1 MVDVLLRVSCH
12 CRRSR
17 STARLSLPVTVS
29 AMQGRIRFAPQ
40 RTPLGPRAGLL
51 AILLGAASAVTGAD
65 LDKVLVLADSRTG
78 PRSLAVDRGAV
89 GLWQHL
95 QRLGTTAS
103 VLYTA
108 AHPDDEQGG
117 TLTHLSRGQGVRTSL
132 LTLNRGEAGANA
144 VGPELFD
151 GLGLIRTEELLVSD
165 RYYGLDDQYFTT
177 LIDYGY
183 SKIMSEALRQWGR
196 ENVLRD
202 VVRVIRI
209 NRPLVLVSRF
219 YGDPRDGHGNHETSG
234 AVTQEAFAAAGDP
247 TRFPEQIQEEG
258 LRPWQPLKLYRSN
271 LRSRRSA
278 GPTAGPPDHRWHVRV
293 NAGTFSPWLGQT
305 YDEFAALGLSFQRSQ
320 TSGRLRER
328 IGNQFHYF
336 ERLGTHVTAP
346 SRESDFFDG
355 IDTSISQMFGM
366 LGEEPPEGVPPLLAE
381 IEGSVREAVA
391 AFSVTNP
398 SAAVPFL
405 ARGLKLTR
413 EAVRLTAEHQ
423 EAGFLLAIKERQ
435 FQDAI
440 NVALG
445 VELRAVAVPSGS
457 GGPSSPFAAPATL
470 GEVVPGQ
477 QFKVESALVNP
488 SSLGINAESVS
499 LHTAGDWSVEAS
511 SPAQRPLRAGEVLS
525 TSFTVTV
532 PMDAA
537 LAKRY
542 FVRRSVRD
550 SRYTIRESQFLH
562 LAGRTPALRAMA
574 DYMIEDEKVRLTAVV
589 HRREANLPFGYEYRE
604 VKVAPALAVN
614 VSPANLVAP
623 LGSSRTRLSLEVE
636 LRNNHPDGSEG
647 DLVLEVPEGWSVQ
660 PGRHSFNF
668 SQASA
673 RQRFG
678 FDVTAPRIREE
689 TYELAVVAR
698 SRGTEY
704 RQGYRAIRHRD
715 MDTRYLYSD
724 STTTVRGV
732 NVKIAPR
739 LRVGYVMGVGDEVP
753 SGIEQMG
760 AQVTLLGADELA
772 NADLS
777 TYGAIVVG
785 TRAYAVRP
793 DLISYNQRLLD
804 YARQGG
810 NLVILYQ
817 TQEFVPSKWAAFPA
831 DLPRRAEEVSEEDS
845 PVKILAP
852 DHPVFQGP
860 NKIEAADFDGW
871 VEQRGSKFFSAW
883 DDAYVPL
890 IETQDEGQD
899 PQQGGWLT
907 APYGNGHYTYFAYAI
922 HRQVPYSVPG
932 PYRIF
937 ANVLSLGR

>member
-1 MVDVLLRVSCH
+1 MPLGLRTCLLAVLLGGAV
-12 CRRSR
+12 
-17 STARLSLPVTVS
+17 A
-29 AMQGRIRFAPQ
+29 A
-40 RTPLGPRAGLL
+40 LG
-51 AILLGAASAVTGAD
+51 SD
-65 LDKVLVLADSRTG
+65 LDKVLVLAESRTG
-78 PRSLAVDRGAV
+78 PRSLTVDRGAV

-95 QRLGTTAS
+95 QRLQTTAS

-144 VGPELFD
+144 VGSELFD

-165 RYYGLDDQYFTT
+165 RYYGLDDQYFTN

-219 YGDPRDGHGNHETSG
+219 YGDPRDGHGNHEASG
-234 AVTQEAFAAAGDP
+234 AVTLEAFALAGDP
-247 TRFPEQIQEEG
+247 TRFPEQIQDEG

-271 LRSRRSA
+271 LRSRRSS
-278 GPTAGPPDHRWHVRV
+278 GPAAGPPDHRWHVRV

-336 ERLGTHVTAP
+336 ERMGTRVNAP
-346 SRESDFFDG
+346 EKEHGFFDG
-355 IDTSISQMFGM
+355 IDTSVGGMFGM
-366 LGEEPPEGVPPLLAE
+366 LGGEAPEGVTPLLAE
-381 IEGSVREAVA
+381 IEGSVGEAVA

-398 SAAVPFL
+398 AATVPFL
-405 ARGLKLTR
+405 VRGLKLTR
-413 EAVRLTAEHQ
+413 EAAQLTVEDDD
-423 EAGFLLAIKERQ
+423 AGFLLAIKERQ

-440 NVALG
+440 NTALG
-445 VELRAVAVPSGS
+445 LELRAVAVPSLS
-457 GGPSSPFAAPATL
+457 GGPSSPFSAPTTL

-477 QFKVESALVNP
+477 QFTVETTLVNP
-488 SSLGINAESVS
+488 SSLGIRADRVS
-499 LHTAGDWSVEAS
+499 LLTAGNWSVVPS
-511 SPAQRPLRAGEVLS
+511 AQSEGPLRAGEVIS
-525 TSFTVTV
+525 ASFAVTV

-537 LAKRY
+537 LARRY
-542 FVRRSVRD
+542 YVRGSVRD
-550 SRYTIRESQFLH
+550 SRYTIREPQFLH
-562 LAGRTPALRAMA
+562 LPGRKPALRATA
-574 DYMIEDEKVRLTAVV
+574 DYTIDGEEVRVTAVV

-614 VSPANLVAP
+614 VSPANLIAP
-623 LGSSRTRLSLEVE
+623 LGSARTRLSLEVE
-636 LRNNHPDGSEG
+636 LENNHPDGSEG
-647 DLVLEVPEGWSVQ
+647 DLVLEVPEGWSAQ
-660 PGRHSFNF
+660 PDRHSFRF

-678 FDVTAPRIREE
+678 FEVSAPRIREE

-698 SRGTEY
+698 SGGKEY

-715 MDTRYLYSD
+715 LDTRYLYSD

-732 NVKIAPR
+732 NVKIAPGM
-739 LRVGYVMGVGDEVP
+739 RVGYVMGVGDEVP

-804 YARQGG
+804 YAQHGG

-871 VEQRGSKFFSAW
+871 VEQRGSKFFSTW
-883 DDAYVPL
+883 DEAYVPL

-899 PQQGGWLT
+899 PQRGGWLT